1 MVSYFAMIPP
11 SLGWDG
17 SFSEGLGPL
26 LLALPV
32 PSLSSRPK
40 EVAHT
45 TRHNLSPVAQSAGLH
60 L

>member
-1 MVSYFAMIPP
+1 MMVSYFAMIPP

-45 TRHNLSPVAQSAGLH
+45 TRHNLSPVTGF
-60 L
+60 